1 MILEEMSM
9 KEFEGKIKKCR
20 TVIIPVGSLE
30 AHGPHLP
37 LGTDTIEVY
46 EIAKRVARSM
56 PVFVAPPLPYGVC
69 RSTGK
74 HPGTVGIAPD
84 TLRRCIRDVVKNLY
98 ANGLKRFAIISG
110 HASSLHLSAL
120 QEAGEALLEEMGSR
134 ITIAVISAYDMA
146 REAAEAVCET
156 EDDSHAGEIET
167 SLMLH
172 LSPHLVKGRAKEEYP
187 SFPHP
192 ILTANKRKYWKNAVW
207 GNPAPASAAKGR
219 IIADMLTDNL
229 VKLVKRINTFTG

>member
-20 TVIIPVGSLE
+20 TVIIPFGSLE

-46 EIAKRVARSM
+46 EIAKQVARST

-69 RSTGK
+69 RSTRR
-74 HPGTVGIAPD
+74 HPGTVGISPD
-84 TLRRCIRDVVKNLY
+84 TLRQFVKDVVKNLY
-98 ANGLKRFAIISG
+98 DNGLRRFAIISG

-120 QEAGEALLEEMGSR
+120 QEAGEALLEEMDPR
-134 ITIAVISAYDMA
+134 ITIAVISAYEMA
-146 REAAEAVCET
+146 REAAGAVCET
-156 EDDSHAGEIET
+156 DDDSHAGEIET

-172 LSPHLVKGRAKEEYP
+172 LSAHLVRGRAREEYP

-207 GNPAPASAAKGR
+207 GNPAPASAAKGK
-219 IIADMLTDNL
+219 IIADMLTTNL
-229 VKLVKRINTFTG
+229 VRLVKRINAFTG

>member
-9 KEFEGKIKKCR
+9 REFEQKIKKHK

-46 EIAKRVARSM
+46 EIAKQVARSAA
-56 PVFVAPPLPYGVC
+56 VFVAPPLWYGVC
-69 RSTGK
+69 RSTSR

-84 TLRRCIRDVVKNLY
+84 TLRHCVRDVVKSLY
-98 ANGLKRFAIISG
+98 ANGARRFAIISG

-120 QEAGEALLEEMGSR
+120 QEAGEALLEEMGPR

-146 REAAEAVCET
+146 REAACGVCET
-156 EDDSHAGEIET
+156 SDDSHAGEIET

-172 LSPHLVKGRAKEEYP
+172 LAAHLVKGRGKEEYP
-187 SFPHP
+187 RFPHP
-192 ILTANKRKYWKNAVW
+192 ILTGNKRKYWKNAVW
-207 GNPAPASAAKGR
+207 GNPAPASAPKGKV
-219 IIADMLTDNL
+219 IAEILTDNL
-229 VKLVKRINTFTG
+229 VRLIKQINSFAG